1 MSTMLAT
8 TRQRVLYE
16 AREIWR
22 NGFVTYD
29 AETTGLEWED
39 QVIQWAIC
47 SQDGEIL
54 GSGFVKPTVPISQG
68 AFEVHG
74 IHEEQLA
81 AAPSF
86 AEMWPVISGL
96 LSGKTVVIYNANFD
110 IGKLWSSARPYNIEI
125 PYDFIKDVCAMDLFA
140 QFYGEM
146 HEYWGTYTW
155 QRLNE
160 VAVPHLGIVVPGQ
173 AHNAEHDALVTAMI
187 IKRLAE
193 LADQE
198 LAPGWHP
205 PVLVP
210 CAGGCHNIVQEC
222 AEADEVWY
230 CQRCGLEQGVF
241 HRCPGCTHVVEV
253 PATGFS
259 CDDLCDDCQK
269 KLHQEKMLLTGA
281 WHRCPDDP
289 YHIVQTPDLKEPCE
303 NCQRQREWKH
313 QRAEAE
319 RTRQVRIEQER
330 KEYRRTYA
338 KAYRKACKEHEQ
350 ENRRRA
356 ELDLPPLEVKKV
368 RPAEEIIHHRGHQF
382 ERRKDTYGRYEV
394 YCLKCEAIWS
404 KPPHRNCAG
413 IKAYRS
419 WIAIPAHLRT
429 RTQLS
434 KLHLKPAR
442 GQKPEAVMEGSF
454 DRYYLYNINT
464 CVPMERQQRAG
475 KQ

>member
-8 TRQRVLYE
+8 TRQRALYE

-47 SQDGEIL
+47 TQDGEIL

-74 IHEEQLA
+74 IREEQLA

-96 LSGKTVVIYNANFD
+96 LIGKTVVIYNANFD

-160 VAVPHLGIVVPGQ
+160 VAVSHLGIVVPGQ
-173 AHNAEHDALVTAMI
+173 AHDAEHDALATARI

-205 PVLVP
+205 PVLVS
-210 CAGGCHNIVQEC
+210 CAGCHQVVQEC
-222 AEADEVWY
+222 AE
-230 CQRCGLEQGVF
+230 
-241 HRCPGCTHVVEV
+241 
-253 PATGFS
+253 
-259 CDDLCDDCQK
+259 
-269 KLHQEKMLLTGA
+269 
-281 WHRCPDDP
+281 
-289 YHIVQTPDLKEPCE
+289 
-303 NCQRQREWKH
+303 
-313 QRAEAE
+313 
-319 RTRQVRIEQER
+319 
-330 KEYRRTYA
+330 
-338 KAYRKACKEHEQ
+338 
-350 ENRRRA
+350 
-356 ELDLPPLEVKKV
+356 
-368 RPAEEIIHHRGHQF
+368 
-382 ERRKDTYGRYEV
+382 
-394 YCLKCEAIWS
+394 
-404 KPPHRNCAG
+404 
-413 IKAYRS
+413 
-419 WIAIPAHLRT
+419 
-429 RTQLS
+429 
-434 KLHLKPAR
+434 
-442 GQKPEAVMEGSF
+442 
-454 DRYYLYNINT
+454 
-464 CVPMERQQRAG
+464 
-475 KQ
+475 